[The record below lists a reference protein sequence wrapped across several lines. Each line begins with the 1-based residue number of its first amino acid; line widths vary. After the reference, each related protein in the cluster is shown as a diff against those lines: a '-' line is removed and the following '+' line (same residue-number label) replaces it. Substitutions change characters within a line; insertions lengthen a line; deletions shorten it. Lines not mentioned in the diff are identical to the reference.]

1 MLASNAEKIVLV
13 ETVADRD
20 KQLVQL
26 SEDIV
31 FFKDALA
38 KVPTHSKASIVV

>member
-1 MLASNAEKIVLV
+1 MMASSAEKIVLT

-20 KQLVQL
+20 RQLAQL

-38 KVPTHSKASIVV
+38 KVQAFFDIAW

>member
-1 MLASNAEKIVLV
+1 MLASSAEKTVLV

-20 KQLVQL
+20 KQLAQL

-31 FFKDALA
+31 FFKDALV
-38 KVPTHSKASIVV
+38 KVPTHSKTTIVV